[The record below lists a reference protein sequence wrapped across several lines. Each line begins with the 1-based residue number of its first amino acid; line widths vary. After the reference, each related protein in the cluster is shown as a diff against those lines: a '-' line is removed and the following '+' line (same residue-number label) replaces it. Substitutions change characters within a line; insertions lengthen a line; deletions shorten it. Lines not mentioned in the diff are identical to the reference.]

1 MFASKLV
8 SQILKFAIYTL
19 DYYNNFNMLITI
31 FSANLPKNGIVY
43 LFIYINKSKSRLFLF
58 VLTIQF

>member
-31 FSANLPKNGIVY
+31 FSANLPKNGIFY
-43 LFIYINKSKSRLFLF
+43 LFIFNKSKSTLFLF